1 MSNILIVGQCAK
13 LRVFLSTPPEVALLA
28 ITGAARVS
36 RGEPT
41 EQSGSYSRE
50 CNERLVQNLLKWGH
64 LTPFEFVNLYFEIVT
79 SRAVARQLLRHRH
92 ASYVMESQR
101 YCDYKD
107 CLPVL
112 EHKPGEM
119 SHGIFMD
126 AARYAHD
133 AYISLIHEGVKPE
146 DARLVLP
153 EFVATKIAMC
163 CNLREFRH
171 ILSLRLDKSAWAP
184 IRELGWMM
192 KEEFQQYYPDI
203 LLDGVLK
210 G

>member
-1 MSNILIVGQCAK
+1 MSNILIVRQCAK
-13 LRVFLSTPPEVALLA
+13 LRVSMSTDPDKALFA

-41 EQSGSYSRE
+41 EQSGSYSNE
-50 CNERLVQNLLKWGH
+50 CNERLVKNLLKWGH

-101 YCDYKD
+101 YCDYEN

-112 EHKPGEM
+112 DHKPDEM

-126 AARYAHD
+126 AARFAHD
-133 AYISLIHEGVKPE
+133 AYISLIHKGVKAE

-171 ILSLRLDKSAWAP
+171 ILSLRLHKAAWAP
-184 IRELGWMM
+184 IRELVGMM
-192 KEEFQQYYPDI
+192 KEEFHQYYPDI
-203 LLDGVLK
+203 LLDGVEK
-210 G
+210 E

>member
-13 LRVFLSTPPEVALLA
+13 LRVFLSTSPEVALFA
-28 ITGAARVS
+28 ITGAARAS

-50 CNERLVQNLLKWGH
+50 CNERLVMNLLKWGH
-64 LTPFEFVNLYFEIVT
+64 MTPFEFVNLYFELVT
-79 SRAVARQLLRHRH
+79 SRVVARQLMRHRH

-112 EHKPGEM
+112 EHKPDGM
-119 SHGIFMD
+119 THGIFMD
-126 AARYAHD
+126 AARFAHD
-133 AYISLIHEGVKPE
+133 AYISLIHEGMKAE
-146 DARLVLP
+146 DARVVLP
-153 EFVATKIAMC
+153 EFVATKLVMC

-171 ILSLRLDKSAWAP
+171 ILSLRLHKAAWAP
-184 IRELGWMM
+184 IRELVGMM
-192 KEEFQQYYPDI
+192 KEEFLQYYPNM
-203 LLDGVLK
+203 LLDGVEK
-210 G
+210 E

>member
-13 LRVFLSTPPEVALLA
+13 LRVSMSTDPDKALFA
-28 ITGAARVS
+28 IVGAARVS

-41 EQSGSYSRE
+41 EQSGSYSNE
-50 CNERLVQNLLKWGH
+50 CNERLVKNLLKWGH
-64 LTPFEFVNLYFEIVT
+64 LTPFEFVNLCFEIVT

-101 YCDYKD
+101 YCDYEN

-112 EHKPGEM
+112 DHKPDEM

-126 AARYAHD
+126 AARFAHD
-133 AYISLIHEGVKPE
+133 AYISLIHKGVKAE

-153 EFVATKIAMC
+153 EFVATKLVMC

-171 ILSLRLDKSAWAP
+171 ILSLRLDKPAWAP

-192 KEEFQQYYPDI
+192 KEEFQQYYPAI

>member
-13 LRVFLSTPPEVALLA
+13 LRVSMSTDPDKALFA
-28 ITGAARVS
+28 VTGAARVS
-36 RGEPT
+36 RGVPM
-41 EQSGSYSRE
+41 EQHGAHSSE
-50 CNERLVQNLLKWGH
+50 CDERLVQNLLKWGH
-64 LTPFEFVNLYFEIVT
+64 LTPFEFVNLCFEIVT

-92 ASYVMESQR
+92 AGYVMESQR
-101 YCDYKD
+101 YCDYEN

-126 AARYAHD
+126 AARFAHD
-133 AYISLIHEGVKPE
+133 AYISLIHEGVKAE

-171 ILSLRLDKSAWAP
+171 ILSLRLDESAWAP

-192 KEEFQQYYPDI
+192 REEFLQYYPDI

>member
-1 MSNILIVGQCAK
+1 MSNILIVEQCAK
-13 LRVFLSTPPEVALLA
+13 LRVSMSTNPDVAMFA
-28 ITGAARVS
+28 IAGAARVS

-41 EQSGSYSRE
+41 EQSRSYSNE
-50 CNERLVQNLLKWGH
+50 CNERLVKNLLKWGH
-64 LTPFEFVNLYFEIVT
+64 MTPFEFVNLYFEIVT

-92 ASYVMESQR
+92 AGYVMESQR
-101 YCDYKD
+101 FCDYED

-112 EHKPGEM
+112 EHKPEAM
-119 SHGIFMD
+119 AHGIFMD
-126 AARYAHD
+126 AARFAHD
-133 AYISLIHEGVKPE
+133 AYISLIHEGTKPE

-171 ILSLRLDKSAWAP
+171 ILSLRLDETAWSP

-210 G
+210 E